1 SSSHRHRRPHSS
13 DYMVTHRFSPSWL
26 VAWIGSAGRTGS
38 RPKSIR
44 SVPSPRRGCRT
55 ASPPAPTRSGPGSR
69 PVRSSSPGPR
79 TVGGGCGTRGSHEH
93 RFADV
98 ARVDHSHHLPPVV
111 LEQVRLDSDVAAFG
125 AFGHGDHGRLH
136 VSKWMNSHTDAPAAT
151 TQRPHQGSRR
161 TREVQVGTQP
171 VVSATNSTP
180 ETTASTVD
188 WTF

>member
-1 SSSHRHRRPHSS
+1 LIPSVSVFLLISARVLHAPATGVCSSLSLHDALPIS
-13 DYMVTHRFSPSWL
+13 
-26 VAWIGSAGRTGS
+26 GC

-44 SVPSPRRGCRT
+44 SVPSPGRGCRT
-55 ASPPAPTRSGPGSR
+55 SSPPAPARSGPGSC

-79 TVGGGCGTRGSHEH
+79 TVGGGCGTRVSHEH

-136 VSKWMNSHTDAPAAT
+136 VSKWMNSHT
-151 TQRPHQGSRR
+151 
-161 TREVQVGTQP
+161 
-171 VVSATNSTP
+171 
-180 ETTASTVD
+180 
-188 WTF
+188 